1 MCSRNQRFTELRY
14 VMVSNLP
21 RPESIVAPPQ
31 PAIQRS
37 ATCPLCHTIEGSLS
51 DEALAAGGG
60 WRCTLCGQRW
70 DAPRLATVA
79 AYAVW
84 AREYETMSRQSSSPE
99 AIASISLRHDDG
111 RPAVSPVGR
120 R

>member
-1 MCSRNQRFTELRY
+1 
-14 VMVSNLP
+14 MVSNLP
-21 RPESIVAPPQ
+21 RPEPIMAHPQ
-31 PAIQRS
+31 SAVQRS

-60 WRCTLCGQRW
+60 WRCTICGQRW

-84 AREYETMSRQSSSPE
+84 ARERETTSRQSLSPAARPHE
-99 AIASISLRHDDG
+99 AF
-111 RPAVSPVGR
+111 
-120 R
+120 